1 MEVICKSQSL
11 YHSMNENSSGIA
23 GETSVSKKF
32 KYQKEKNLPF
42 KKSTSNGKFYL
53 FQYALLDE
61 FSAWCE

>member
-1 MEVICKSQSL
+1 M
-11 YHSMNENSSGIA
+11 YSMNENSSGIA

-32 KYQKEKNLPF
+32 KYQEEKNLPF